1 MIARHRW
8 LRAAALAL
16 AVALGVGA
24 CSSGPVSSPG
34 CISGPVSSTACTPA
48 TAAPVTTY
56 SGAAHSLAIPDALG
70 LKRPEGLN
78 GPLGETSA
86 FFGRNSEEL
95 LVQVFGSAGGE
106 GALERLVTQ
115 AKDSKTGADLASET
129 PLRLPAGQAVRM
141 VFQVGG
147 VRAVIYAIA
156 APASSA
162 VIVVSG
168 IADDAAIDA
177 IAQSFRFSAAP

>member
-1 MIARHRW
+1 MIARHRR
-8 LRAAALAL
+8 LAAALLAF
-16 AVALGVGA
+16 AVAVAAGA
-24 CSSGPVSSPG
+24 CSVGPASPAASVAPTVGPVTWYS
-34 CISGPVSSTACTPA
+34 
-48 TAAPVTTY
+48 APT
-56 SGAAHSLAIPDALG
+56 HSLAIPDALG
-70 LKRPEGLN
+70 LSRTGGVS

-86 FFGRNSEEL
+86 FFGPSSEEL
-95 LVQVFGSAGGE
+95 LVQYFGRAGGE

-115 AKDSKTGADLASET
+115 AKDSKTGADLASEA
-129 PLRLPAGQAVRM
+129 PVRLPAGQAVRM

-156 APASSA
+156 APATSA